1 MSAWPIENREHRL
14 PILRW
19 KKVIQRRSKTL
30 YDHSGKHGW
39 SWPPRSGWDAGVVIQ
54 GHCMLWQFLW
64 TELCQPSCSQWP
76 SSVPSWVGSQVEKKF
91 SGGPFP
97 KIETYYFILLQ
108 RSKPWH
114 TTLREGHDLWGKSIP
129 RGSDVSP
136 ATNHLGFGHDSLV
149 FFYLF
154 LERANQIG
162 NMSYRFLSES
172 RWPSCPDSRTHS
184 LLVKTSSMTGTSP
197 GRNHLSVRYTGTEK
211 QVQRHCENG
220 ISVMNLKNDSLLR
233 RKKKQGDENRTE
245 RRRNVQAKW
254 NMEGSTP
261 IQYQE
266 PSSTSDSIR

>member
-1 MSAWPIENREHRL
+1 MAHDFERRAWPMG
-14 PILRW
+14 
-19 KKVIQRRSKTL
+19 KKHPKGIR
-30 YDHSGKHGW
+30 
-39 SWPPRSGWDAGVVIQ
+39 
-54 GHCMLWQFLW
+54 
-64 TELCQPSCSQWP
+64 CQPCHQP
-76 SSVPSWVGSQVEKKF
+76 SGVWAWLIG
-91 SGGPFP
+91 
-97 KIETYYFILLQ
+97 
-108 RSKPWH
+108 
-114 TTLREGHDLWGKSIP
+114 
-129 RGSDVSP
+129 
-136 ATNHLGFGHDSLV
+136 

-172 RWPSCPDSRTHS
+172 RWPSCPDSRSHS

-197 GRNHLSVRYTGTEK
+197 GRNHLSVRYTGTET

-220 ISVMNLKNDSLLR
+220 ISVMNDVGNLKNDSLPR